1 MTLAMD
7 NAEAVPLSMQP
18 VPSFFGA
25 AIGDIEDLSEGQVA
39 VTGIYCDHFCDGE
52 PGARFAARQLR
63 YASWPALAHEPNP
76 HPSEMTIDVG
86 DLNVFPTEPAKTLSI
101 LKEQSQRIHQ
111 TGAKLLA
118 LGGDY
123 SVTPALVLGQLQAM
137 QDGQD
142 DGQYS
147 RLQIIRISRR
157 LDAAT
162 IPDPHKT
169 PLARACATRQLGEY
183 CGGASSITLLGVSD
197 VTALEEYDYFS
208 DAPVRSARQLTVEPD
223 KLVDDIV
230 AGLPHPNVT
239 FYLSVDIDVLAS
251 PLIRTNSPYL
261 GTGLTPEQLIT
272 LIAALGKLPITGADV
287 TGFIPDLDV
296 SGSSASATVARI
308 SRCVLEAMSG
318 EDSRC
323 L

>member
-1 MTLAMD
+1 MD
-7 NAEAVPLSMQP
+7 TAEALPLSMQP

-25 AIGDIEDLSEGQVA
+25 SIGDIEDLSEGKTA
-39 VTGIYCDHFCDGE
+39 VTGIYCDHFSGGE
-52 PGARFAARQLR
+52 PGARFAPRQLR
-63 YASWPALAHEPNP
+63 YASWPSLAHEPTP
-76 HPSEMTIDVG
+76 PPSDMIIDVG
-86 DLNVFPTEPAKTLSI
+86 DLNVFPMEPAKTMSI
-101 LKEQSQRIHQ
+101 LEEQSRRIHQ
-111 TGAKLLA
+111 TRAKLLA

-123 SVTPALVLGQLQAM
+123 SVTPALVLGQLKATPN
-137 QDGQD
+137 
-142 DGQYS
+142 S

-162 IPDPHKT
+162 IPDPLKT

-208 DAPVRSARQLTVEPD
+208 SAFVRSVRQITSEPD
-223 KLVDDIV
+223 KLVAEIV
-230 AGLPHPNVT
+230 ARLADPNVT

-261 GTGLTPEQLIT
+261 GTGLTPEQLIK
-272 LIAALGKLPITGADV
+272 LIEALGKLPIAGADV
-287 TGFIPDLDV
+287 TGFIPDLDI

-308 SRCVLEAMSG
+308 SRCVLEAMSQEG
-318 EDSRC
+318 SRC

>member
-7 NAEAVPLSMQP
+7 TTEELPLSMQP

-25 AIGDIEDLSEGQVA
+25 SIGDIEDLSEGKIA
-39 VTGIYCDHFCDGE
+39 VTGIYCDHFSGGK
-52 PGARFAARQLR
+52 PGARYAARQLR
-63 YASWPALAHEPNP
+63 YASWSSLAHEPTP
-76 HPSEMTIDVG
+76 PPSDMIIDVG
-86 DLNVFPTEPAKTLSI
+86 DLNVFPTEPAKTMSI
-101 LKEQSQRIHQ
+101 LEEQSRRIHQ

-123 SVTPALVLGQLQAM
+123 SVIPALVLGQLQAT
-137 QDGQD
+137 QD
-142 DGQYS
+142 S

-162 IPDPHKT
+162 IPDPRKT

-208 DAPVRSARQLTVEPD
+208 GAFVRSARQLIGELD
-223 KLVDDIV
+223 KLVDEIV
-230 AGLPHPNVT
+230 AGLAHPNVT
-239 FYLSVDIDVLAS
+239 FYLSVDIDVLAWPS
-251 PLIRTNSPYL
+251 ICTNSPYL
-261 GTGLTPEQLIT
+261 GTGLTPEQLIM
-272 LIAALGKLPITGADV
+272 LIEALGKLPIAGADV

-308 SRCVLEAMSG
+308 SRCVLEAMSQ
-318 EDSRC
+318 EVSRC